1 MKKSDMLNELIAYY
15 SDGNKA
21 KFAQKLGIKAQTIN
35 SCEKRET
42 FDHELLYASLDDISG
57 DWLLSGEGEML
68 KSKRFANTEQGNNSE
83 LIDLC
88 KQLVLNYQQREEVVN
103 KLVSLIR

>member
-1 MKKSDMLNELIAYY
+1 MKKSDMLNKLIAYY

-35 SCEKRET
+35 SWEKRET

-68 KSKRFANTEQGNNSE
+68 KSKRFANTEQDNNSE

-88 KQLVLNYQQREEVVN
+88 KQLVLNYQQREDVMN